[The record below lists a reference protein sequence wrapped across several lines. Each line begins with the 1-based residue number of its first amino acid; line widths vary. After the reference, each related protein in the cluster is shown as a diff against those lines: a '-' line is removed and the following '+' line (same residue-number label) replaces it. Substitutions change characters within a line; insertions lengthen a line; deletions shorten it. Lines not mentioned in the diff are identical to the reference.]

1 MTAPLDITSKDN
13 PLLQR
18 LRRLARDPAGYRKGG
33 ELWLEGEH
41 LCSALQQRG
50 QRPIQGRAVCHC
62 SHPFEL
68 GRSPGRAKRLARPS
82 RAAT

>member
-33 ELWLEGEH
+33 ELWLEGST
-41 LCSALQQRG
+41 CA
-50 QRPIQGRAVCHC
+50 AHC
-62 SHPFEL
+62 SSAAS
-68 GRSPGRAKRLARPS
+68 GRRRR
-82 RAAT
+82 